1 LEGPTVHPVW
11 IVSVWLHI
19 VSVTIW
25 LGGSLFFALV
35 IVPVLRRP
43 QHHQAA
49 AQLVQTDGVRF
60 RAVGWICF
68 AVIGATGIFNLNY
81 TGYDWSYLWSGLLFK
96 GTQGRAIAVKLALVA
111 CVLALSL
118 VHDWYLG
125 PKAARCMLADPTSPE
140 ARGLRR
146 TASWM
151 GRANVL
157 LGLAIVA
164 TAVLFVRGGF

>member
-1 LEGPTVHPVW
+1 LEAATLHALW

-43 QHHQAA
+43 EYREAA
-49 AQLVQTDGVRF
+49 GQLVQTAGMRF
-60 RAVGWICF
+60 RAVGWICLG
-68 AVIGATGIFNLNY
+68 VIVATGLFNLNY
-81 TGYDWSYLWSGLLFK
+81 KGYDWSYLWSGLLFK
-96 GTQGRAIAVKLALVA
+96 GPQGRALAVKLGLVVGVFA
-111 CVLALSL
+111 ISL

-125 PKAARCMLADPTSPE
+125 PKASERMLADPTSAE
-140 ARGLRR
+140 ARALRR

-164 TAVLFVRGGF
+164 MAVMFVRGGF

>member
-1 LEGPTVHPVW
+1 LEAATLHALW

-25 LGGSLFFALV
+25 LGGSLFLALV

-43 QHHQAA
+43 EYHAPAARLVQAA
-49 AQLVQTDGVRF
+49 GVRF
-60 RAVGWICF
+60 RAVGWICLG
-68 AVIGATGIFNLNY
+68 IILATGLFNLNY
-81 TGYDWSYLWSGLLFK
+81 KGYDWSYLWSGLLFK
-96 GTQGRAIAVKLALVA
+96 GPQGRAIGAKLGLAVG
-111 CVLALSL
+111 VLAISL

-125 PKAARCMLADPTSPE
+125 PKASRLLLSDPNSADARA
-140 ARGLRR
+140 LRR
-146 TASWM
+146 AASWM

-164 TAVLFVRGGF
+164 MAVMFVRGGL